1 MSRYLDN
8 LERLSSKWSG
18 RLGPQD
24 ALVLQ
29 LKCELESR
37 RGRHKLEQR
46 RHDWSVGY
54 TTFLMREDKQ
64 ALPQ

>member
-8 LERLSSKWSG
+8 LERLSGKWSG

-29 LKCELESR
+29 LKDELESLR
-37 RGRHKLEQR
+37 SHHKLEQR

-54 TTFLMREDKQ
+54 TTFIRHAHKQ
-64 ALPQ
+64 VVQQ